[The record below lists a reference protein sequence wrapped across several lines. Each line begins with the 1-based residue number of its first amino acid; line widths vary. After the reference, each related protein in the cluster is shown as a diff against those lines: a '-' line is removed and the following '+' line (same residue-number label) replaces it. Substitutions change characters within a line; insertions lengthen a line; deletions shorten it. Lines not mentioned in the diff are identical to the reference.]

1 MLIPREL
8 QGFQQRFQSLVLF
21 VRGKQIDRMEMVE
34 WPHTVDFDVGNLTP
48 VELHW
53 NQIDISGSLPLVGPE
68 YFTEFGV
75 HVGLWTGI
83 EFRRQTQDDRITLL
97 NRTANRLFPVLPRKH
112 VRVPP
117 YCFTGRNQG
126 VVQSLNVGLVVAAI
140 RNKGVFFRHVVSALV
155 PYKRIDV
162 AIRAAERLG
171 ARLKIVGG
179 GPDLARLTAMA
190 GPNVEF
196 VGPLDPHALR
206 DAYRRARALVLP
218 AEEDFGI
225 APVESMACGRPVV
238 ALGRGGATE
247 TVKHGVTGW
256 LVDEATPE
264 AFADAMARVT
274 PDAFDPA
281 TLVAHASGFG
291 VARFESAFAD
301 IVNSAVTAERQC

>member
-1 MLIPREL
+1 MDSYGGTLADIAMYYWKRDLRSDLTNNIRTTSTNPSFWQNMNTFTL
-8 QGFQQRFQSLVLF
+8 SLGPQG
-21 VRGKQIDRMEMVE
+21 
-34 WPHTVDFDVGNLTP
+34 
-48 VELHW
+48 
-53 NQIDISGSLPLVGPE
+53 
-68 YFTEFGV
+68 
-75 HVGLWTGI
+75 
-83 EFRRQTQDDRITLL
+83 TL
-97 NRTANRLFPVLPRKH
+97 NPAT
-112 VRVPP
+112 
-117 YCFTGRNQG
+117 
-126 VVQSLNVGLVVAAI
+126 
-140 RNKGVFFRHVVSALV
+140 
-155 PYKRIDV
+155 
-162 AIRAAERLG
+162 
-171 ARLKIVGG
+171 
-179 GPDLARLTAMA
+179 DLARLTAMA